1 MKTKLLM
8 RIFSVL
14 FAFTCLSASAT
25 TDVWTFDK
33 TPVSGQN
40 QKWLTSDN
48 YSDYLPEGWY
58 APSSTWAF
66 SILPQNGKQYLL
78 SGVNSGFESKF
89 QPFYAHGGSLKLEM
103 LTRYG
108 NSISSEFYIWKATKS
123 GDSFTLGDVV
133 VNTNVDVDG
142 TVKEL
147 TYDLP
152 EDGYYALSF
161 YSGVMLASVSNTYE
175 PASSMVSDVW
185 TFDKAEPT
193 GAGWVNSG
201 NYTTYLPDGWYAPN
215 YNWNFQ
221 IVKDGDTQ
229 VLKSGIGVDLLSER
243 YQPLYAH
250 GGSITFKM
258 KKANTVTDTEFYLW
272 KANKNGDS
280 FTLGE
285 KIVNE
290 TLSLGQDAW
299 TESTFALPEDGYY
312 AFSVVTGT
320 MILSVT
326 NTYEGAAVTYTV
338 SGTVVDEAGAPVADV
353 NVAVG
358 SASAVTDAEGKYTIP
373 GLADGTYDLVASK
386 SGYENAT
393 ASVTVSGADVTV
405 DPITLSAVKWYLGG
419 YVQNSNYQHV
429 AGVAMQLYL
438 GEELVGET
446 TSDSEG
452 NYRIAIPAEEKTY
465 TLKMQAE
472 YYKDYTSAVS
482 VRESYLN
489 ADKVRT
495 FNPYIEAKLVSFNL
509 TVKDTWNQPVNGAD
523 VTINGENLANVKV
536 YESGNTGVY
545 VLRNKRAGDL
555 KDNEYT
561 WTVTAEG
568 YDVATGTVVFNGNDV
583 NRSVTL
589 IPTGTTVISGTVTDA
604 EGKAI
609 SGAHVSLT
617 IGAAA
622 VPAASI
628 DTNAEGFYS
637 FARNDLEGSATVE
650 VETDYY
656 GSETKEV
663 TVIMPNANNVC
674 DFTLTE
680 LVYTYTATVKNQ
692 AGDFLAG
699 ATVVFDGT
707 ALTGEN
713 GVFSTSMKAKDAA
726 GREIPVEI
734 TCEGYQTQTFSVM
747 LNRDI
752 NETYT
757 LRKAEVAKT
766 DVQITVQNK
775 ESAGIEDADVRI
787 YSDDIEVEVENWGQG
802 DYFASIP
809 TDANMGKTFTVEVKA
824 TDYKDYTTTFELGAS
839 EIDLVVVLEKSDGD
853 GVEGILDDID
863 GDTVIFTVDGL
874 RVEVKEGAT
883 LPAGLYIVNGKK
895 LVVR

>member
-1 MKTKLLM
+1 MKTKLLLK
-8 RIFSVL
+8 IFSVL

-33 TPVSGQN
+33 
-40 QKWLTSDN
+40 
-48 YSDYLPEGWY
+48 
-58 APSSTWAF
+58 
-66 SILPQNGKQYLL
+66 
-78 SGVNSGFESKF
+78 
-89 QPFYAHGGSLKLEM
+89 
-103 LTRYG
+103 
-108 NSISSEFYIWKATKS
+108 
-123 GDSFTLGDVV
+123 
-133 VNTNVDVDG
+133 
-142 TVKEL
+142 
-147 TYDLP
+147 
-152 EDGYYALSF
+152 
-161 YSGVMLASVSNTYE
+161 
-175 PASSMVSDVW
+175 
-185 TFDKAEPT
+185 AEPT
-193 GAGWVNSG
+193 GSGWVNSS
-201 NYTTYLPDGWYAPN
+201 NYATYLPDGWYAPSSG
-215 YNWNFQ
+215 WAFQ

-229 VLKSGIGVDLLSER
+229 VLKSGVGVDWMGDR

-250 GGSITFKM
+250 GGSVTFKM
-258 KKANTVTDTEFYLW
+258 KKANDVTATELYIW
-272 KANKNGDS
+272 KADKNGDS

-290 TLSLGQDAW
+290 TLTLGQDEW
-299 TESTFALPEDGYY
+299 TESTFTLPEDGYY
-312 AFSVVTGT
+312 AFSVVTQT
-320 MILSVT
+320 MILSVS

-338 SGTVVDEAGAPVADV
+338 SGTVVDEAGAPVADA

-358 SASAVTDAEGKYTIP
+358 SAGAVTDAEGKYTIP

-429 AGVAMQLYL
+429 PGVAMQLYF
-438 GEELVGET
+438 GDELVGET

-472 YYKDYTSAVS
+472 YYKDYTSTVS

-489 ADKVRT
+489 ADKVRI

-509 TVKDTWNQPVNGAD
+509 TVKDTWNQAVNGAEVIID
-523 VTINGENLANVKV
+523 GENLANVKV

-561 WTVTAEG
+561 WTVTADG

-589 IPTGTTVISGTVTDA
+589 IPTGMTVISGTVTDT

-617 IGAAA
+617 IGAAT
-622 VPAASI
+622 VPAANI

-637 FARNDLEGSATVE
+637 FARNDLKGSATIE

-656 GSETKEV
+656 GSETKQV
-663 TVIMPNANNVC
+663 TEITPNANNVC
-674 DFTLTE
+674 NFTLTE
-680 LVYTYTATVKNQ
+680 LVYTYTATVKNKG
-692 AGDFLAG
+692 GDFL
-699 ATVVFDGT
+699 

-726 GREIPVEI
+726 DREIPVEI
-734 TCEGYQTQTFSVM
+734 TCEGYQTQTFNVT

-752 NETYT
+752 NETYV
-757 LRKAEVAKT
+757 LAAAEVAVT
-766 DVQITVQNK
+766 EVVLDVKNSEAVGVEGAN
-775 ESAGIEDADVRI
+775 VRFF
-787 YSDDIEVEVENWGQG
+787 SDDYEAEVEDWEQG
-802 DYFASIP
+802 AYYAAIP
-809 TDANMGKTFTVEVKA
+809 TEANMGKTFTVEI
-824 TDYKDYTTTFELGAS
+824 TSNDYKDYTTTFELGDS
-839 EIDLVVVLEKSDGD
+839 EVYLEITLEKKDGD
-853 GVEGILDDID
+853 GVEGILDNID

-874 RVEVKEGAT
+874 RVEVKEGNR

>member
-1 MKTKLLM
+1 
-8 RIFSVL
+8 
-14 FAFTCLSASAT
+14 
-25 TDVWTFDK
+25 
-33 TPVSGQN
+33 
-40 QKWLTSDN
+40 
-48 YSDYLPEGWY
+48 
-58 APSSTWAF
+58 
-66 SILPQNGKQYLL
+66 
-78 SGVNSGFESKF
+78 
-89 QPFYAHGGSLKLEM
+89 
-103 LTRYG
+103 
-108 NSISSEFYIWKATKS
+108 
-123 GDSFTLGDVV
+123 
-133 VNTNVDVDG
+133 
-142 TVKEL
+142 
-147 TYDLP
+147 
-152 EDGYYALSF
+152 
-161 YSGVMLASVSNTYE
+161 MLASVSNTYE

-185 TFDKAEPT
+185 TFDKTET
-193 GAGWVNSG
+193 NSSVWVNSS
-201 NYTTYLPDGWYAPN
+201 NYTTYLPDGWYAPSN
-215 YNWNFQ
+215 NWAFQ

-229 VLKSGIGVDLLSER
+229 VLKSGVGVDWMSER

-250 GGSITFKM
+250 GGSVTFKM

-285 KIVNE
+285 KIVSE

-299 TESTFALPEDGYY
+299 TESTFTLPEDGYY

-326 NTYEGAAVTYTV
+326 NTYEGAAVTYAV

-358 SASAVTDAEGKYTIP
+358 SASAVTDAEGKYTIA

-429 AGVAMQLYL
+429 AGVAMQLYF
-438 GEELVGET
+438 GDELVGET

-452 NYRIAIPAEEKTY
+452 NYRIPIPAEDKTY

-472 YYKDYTSAVS
+472 YYKDYTSTVS

-489 ADKVRT
+489 ADKVRI

-523 VTINGENLANVKV
+523 VTISGENLADVKV
-536 YESGNTGVY
+536 NETGNSGVY
-545 VLRNKRAGDL
+545 VLRNQRASNL

-561 WTVTAEG
+561 WTVTADG

-583 NRSVTL
+583 SRSVVL
-589 IPTGTTVISGTVTDA
+589 IPTGMTVISGTVTDT
-604 EGKAI
+604 EGNAI

-617 IGAAA
+617 IGTAT
-622 VPAASI
+622 VPAATI

-650 VETDYY
+650 VETDCY

-663 TVIMPNANNVC
+663 PEIMPNANNVC

-680 LVYTYTATVKNQ
+680 LVYTYTATVRNQ
-692 AGDFLAG
+692 AGDFLAD
-699 ATVVFDGT
+699 ATVVFDGA

-734 TCEGYQTQTFSVM
+734 TCEGYQTQTFSVT

-757 LRKAEVAKT
+757 LRKAEVAMT
-766 DVQITVQNK
+766 EVL
-775 ESAGIEDADVRI
+775 
-787 YSDDIEVEVENWGQG
+787 IEVQDENKAGLEGATVRVYTEGFEAEVEDWEQG
-802 DYFASIP
+802 MYYAQIP
-809 TDANMGKTFTVEVKA
+809 TEANMGKTFTIEVKA
-824 TDYKDYTTTFELGAS
+824 QGYFTTTKTFELDGS
-839 EIDLVVVLEKSDGD
+839 EVMEVIELVKDPSS
-853 GVEGILDDID
+853 VEGILDDID
-863 GDTVIFTVDGL
+863 GDTVIFTINGL

>member
-1 MKTKLLM
+1 MKTKLLLK
-8 RIFSVL
+8 IFSVL

-33 TPVSGQN
+33 
-40 QKWLTSDN
+40 
-48 YSDYLPEGWY
+48 
-58 APSSTWAF
+58 
-66 SILPQNGKQYLL
+66 
-78 SGVNSGFESKF
+78 
-89 QPFYAHGGSLKLEM
+89 
-103 LTRYG
+103 
-108 NSISSEFYIWKATKS
+108 
-123 GDSFTLGDVV
+123 
-133 VNTNVDVDG
+133 
-142 TVKEL
+142 
-147 TYDLP
+147 
-152 EDGYYALSF
+152 
-161 YSGVMLASVSNTYE
+161 
-175 PASSMVSDVW
+175 
-185 TFDKAEPT
+185 AEPT
-193 GAGWVNSG
+193 GSGWVNSS
-201 NYTTYLPDGWYAPN
+201 NYATYLPDGWYAPSSG
-215 YNWNFQ
+215 WAFQ

-229 VLKSGIGVDLLSER
+229 VLKSGVGVDWMGDR

-250 GGSITFKM
+250 GGSVTFKM
-258 KKANTVTDTEFYLW
+258 KKANDVTATELYIW
-272 KANKNGDS
+272 KADKNGDS

-290 TLSLGQDAW
+290 TLTLGQDEW
-299 TESTFALPEDGYY
+299 TESTFTLPEDGYY
-312 AFSVVTGT
+312 AFSVVTQT
-320 MILSVT
+320 MILSVS

-338 SGTVVDEAGAPVADV
+338 SGTVVDEAGAPVADA

-358 SASAVTDAEGKYTIP
+358 SAGAVTDAEGKYTIP

-429 AGVAMQLYL
+429 PGVAMQLYF
-438 GEELVGET
+438 GDELVGET

-472 YYKDYTSAVS
+472 YYKDYTSTVS

-489 ADKVRT
+489 ADKVRI

-509 TVKDTWNQPVNGAD
+509 TVKDTWNQAVNGAEVIID
-523 VTINGENLANVKV
+523 GENLANVKV

-561 WTVTAEG
+561 WTVTADG

-589 IPTGTTVISGTVTDA
+589 IPTGMTVISGTVTDT

-617 IGAAA
+617 IGAAT
-622 VPAASI
+622 VPAANI

-637 FARNDLEGSATVE
+637 FARNDLKGSATIE

-656 GSETKEV
+656 GSETKQV
-663 TVIMPNANNVC
+663 TEITPNANNVC
-674 DFTLTE
+674 NFTLTE
-680 LVYTYTATVKNQ
+680 LVYTYTATVKNKG
-692 AGDFLAG
+692 GDFLAD
-699 ATVVFDGT
+699 AIVVFDGT

-726 GREIPVEI
+726 DREIPVEI
-734 TCEGYQTQTFSVM
+734 TCEGYQTQTFNVT

-752 NETYT
+752 NETYV
-757 LRKAEVAKT
+757 LAAAEVAVT
-766 DVQITVQNK
+766 EVVLDVKNSEAVGVEGAN
-775 ESAGIEDADVRI
+775 VRFF
-787 YSDDIEVEVENWGQG
+787 SDDYEAEVEDWEQG
-802 DYFASIP
+802 AYYAAIP
-809 TDANMGKTFTVEVKA
+809 TEANMGKTFTVEI
-824 TDYKDYTTTFELGAS
+824 TSNDYKDYTTTFELGDS
-839 EIDLVVVLEKSDGD
+839 EVYLEITLEKKDGD
-853 GVEGILDDID
+853 GVEGILDNID

-874 RVEVKEGAT
+874 RVEVKEGNR

>member
-1 MKTKLLM
+1 MKTKLLLK
-8 RIFSVL
+8 IFSVL
-14 FAFTCLSASAT
+14 FAFTCMSASAT
-25 TDVWTFDK
+25 T
-33 TPVSGQN
+33 
-40 QKWLTSDN
+40 
-48 YSDYLPEGWY
+48 
-58 APSSTWAF
+58 
-66 SILPQNGKQYLL
+66 
-78 SGVNSGFESKF
+78 
-89 QPFYAHGGSLKLEM
+89 
-103 LTRYG
+103 
-108 NSISSEFYIWKATKS
+108 
-123 GDSFTLGDVV
+123 
-133 VNTNVDVDG
+133 
-142 TVKEL
+142 
-147 TYDLP
+147 
-152 EDGYYALSF
+152 
-161 YSGVMLASVSNTYE
+161 
-175 PASSMVSDVW
+175 DVW

-201 NYTTYLPDGWYAPN
+201 NYTTYLPGGWYAPS
-215 YNWNFQ
+215 YGWTFQ

-229 VLKSGIGVDLLSER
+229 VLKSGVPDYYMSER

-258 KKANTVTDTEFYLW
+258 KKANTVTATEFYIW

-290 TLSLGQDAW
+290 TLSLGQDEW
-299 TESTFALPEDGYY
+299 TESTFTLPEDGYY
-312 AFSVVTGT
+312 AFSVVTQT

-338 SGTVVDEAGAPVADV
+338 SGTVVDEAGAPVADA

-358 SASAVTDAEGKYTIP
+358 SASAITDAEGKYTIA

-419 YVQNSNYQHV
+419 YVQNSNYAHV
-429 AGVAMQLYL
+429 PGVAMQLYF
-438 GEELVGET
+438 GDELVGET

-452 NYRIAIPAEEKTY
+452 NYRIAIPAEEKAY

-472 YYKDYTSAVS
+472 YYKDYTNTVS
-482 VRESYLN
+482 VRESWLN
-489 ADKVRT
+489 ADKVRIY
-495 FNPYIEAKLVSFNL
+495 NPSLEPKLVSFNL

-536 YESGNTGVY
+536 YETGNSGVY

-589 IPTGTTVISGTVTDA
+589 IPTGMTVISGTVTDT

-637 FARNDLEGSATVE
+637 FARNDLEGSATIE

-656 GSETKEV
+656 GSETKQV
-663 TVIMPNANNVC
+663 TEITPNANNVC
-674 DFTLTE
+674 NFTLTE
-680 LVYTYTATVKNQ
+680 LVYTYTATVKNKG
-692 AGDFLAG
+692 GDFLAD
-699 ATVVFDGT
+699 AKVVFDGT

-752 NETYT
+752 NETYVLAPT
-757 LRKAEVAKT
+757 EVAMT
-766 DVQITVQNK
+766 FVQITVQNK

-863 GDTVIFTVDGL
+863 GDTVIFTIDGL
-874 RVEVKEGAT
+874 RVEVKEGNR

>member
-1 MKTKLLM
+1 MKTKLLLK
-8 RIFSVL
+8 IFSVL

-33 TPVSGQN
+33 
-40 QKWLTSDN
+40 
-48 YSDYLPEGWY
+48 
-58 APSSTWAF
+58 
-66 SILPQNGKQYLL
+66 
-78 SGVNSGFESKF
+78 
-89 QPFYAHGGSLKLEM
+89 
-103 LTRYG
+103 
-108 NSISSEFYIWKATKS
+108 
-123 GDSFTLGDVV
+123 
-133 VNTNVDVDG
+133 
-142 TVKEL
+142 
-147 TYDLP
+147 
-152 EDGYYALSF
+152 
-161 YSGVMLASVSNTYE
+161 
-175 PASSMVSDVW
+175 
-185 TFDKAEPT
+185 AEPT
-193 GAGWVNSG
+193 GSGWVNSS
-201 NYTTYLPDGWYAPN
+201 NYATYLPDGWYAPSSG
-215 YNWNFQ
+215 WAFQ

-229 VLKSGIGVDLLSER
+229 VLKSGVGVDWMGDR

-250 GGSITFKM
+250 GGSVTFKM
-258 KKANTVTDTEFYLW
+258 KKANDVTATELYIW
-272 KANKNGDS
+272 KADKNGDS

-290 TLSLGQDAW
+290 TLTLGQDEW
-299 TESTFALPEDGYY
+299 TESTFTLPEDGYY
-312 AFSVVTGT
+312 AFSVVTQT
-320 MILSVT
+320 MILSVS

-338 SGTVVDEAGAPVADV
+338 SGTVVDEAGAPVADA

-358 SASAVTDAEGKYTIP
+358 SAGAVTDAEGKYTIP

-393 ASVTVSGADVTV
+393 PSVTVSGADVTV

-429 AGVAMQLYL
+429 PGVAMQLYF
-438 GEELVGET
+438 GDELVGET

-472 YYKDYTSAVS
+472 YYKDYTSTVS

-489 ADKVRT
+489 ADKVRI

-509 TVKDTWNQPVNGAD
+509 TVKDTWNQAVNGAEVIID
-523 VTINGENLANVKV
+523 GENLANVKV

-561 WTVTAEG
+561 WTVTADG

-589 IPTGTTVISGTVTDA
+589 IPTGMTVISGTVTDT

-617 IGAAA
+617 IGAAT
-622 VPAASI
+622 VPAATM
-628 DTNAEGFYS
+628 DPNKS
-637 FARNDLEGSATVE
+637 F
-650 VETDYY
+650 
-656 GSETKEV
+656 GSETKQV
-663 TVIMPNANNVC
+663 TEITPNANNVC
-674 DFTLTE
+674 NFTLTE
-680 LVYTYTATVKNQ
+680 LVYTYTATVKNKG
-692 AGDFLAG
+692 GDFLAD
-699 ATVVFDGT
+699 AIVVFDGT

-726 GREIPVEI
+726 DREIPVEI
-734 TCEGYQTQTFSVM
+734 TCEGYQTQTFNVT

-752 NETYT
+752 NETYV
-757 LRKAEVAKT
+757 LAAAEVAVT
-766 DVQITVQNK
+766 EVVLDVKNSEAVGVEGAN
-775 ESAGIEDADVRI
+775 VRFF
-787 YSDDIEVEVENWGQG
+787 SDDYEAEVEDWEQG
-802 DYFASIP
+802 AYYAAIP
-809 TDANMGKTFTVEVKA
+809 TEANMGKTFTVEI
-824 TDYKDYTTTFELGAS
+824 TSNDYKDYTTTFELGDS
-839 EIDLVVVLEKSDGD
+839 EVYLEITLEKKDGD
-853 GVEGILDDID
+853 GVEGILDNID

-874 RVEVKEGAT
+874 RVEVKEGNR

>member
-1 MKTKLLM
+1 MKTKLLLK
-8 RIFSVL
+8 IFSVL

-33 TPVSGQN
+33 
-40 QKWLTSDN
+40 
-48 YSDYLPEGWY
+48 
-58 APSSTWAF
+58 
-66 SILPQNGKQYLL
+66 
-78 SGVNSGFESKF
+78 
-89 QPFYAHGGSLKLEM
+89 
-103 LTRYG
+103 
-108 NSISSEFYIWKATKS
+108 
-123 GDSFTLGDVV
+123 
-133 VNTNVDVDG
+133 
-142 TVKEL
+142 
-147 TYDLP
+147 
-152 EDGYYALSF
+152 
-161 YSGVMLASVSNTYE
+161 
-175 PASSMVSDVW
+175 
-185 TFDKAEPT
+185 AEPT
-193 GAGWVNSG
+193 GSGWVNSS
-201 NYTTYLPDGWYAPN
+201 NYATYLPDGWYAPSSG
-215 YNWNFQ
+215 WAFQ

-229 VLKSGIGVDLLSER
+229 VLKSGVGVDWMGDR

-250 GGSITFKM
+250 GGSVTFKM
-258 KKANTVTDTEFYLW
+258 KKANDVTATELYIW
-272 KANKNGDS
+272 KADKNGDS

-290 TLSLGQDAW
+290 TLTLGQDEW
-299 TESTFALPEDGYY
+299 TESTFTLPEDGYY
-312 AFSVVTGT
+312 AFSVVTQT
-320 MILSVT
+320 MILSVS

-338 SGTVVDEAGAPVADV
+338 SGTVVDEAGAPVADA

-358 SASAVTDAEGKYTIP
+358 SAGAVTDAEGKYTIP

-429 AGVAMQLYL
+429 PGVAMQLYF
-438 GEELVGET
+438 GDELVGET

-472 YYKDYTSAVS
+472 YYKDYTSTVS

-489 ADKVRT
+489 ADKVRI

-509 TVKDTWNQPVNGAD
+509 TVKDTWNQAVNGAEVIID
-523 VTINGENLANVKV
+523 GENLANVKV

-561 WTVTAEG
+561 WTVTADG

-589 IPTGTTVISGTVTDA
+589 IPTGMTVISGTVTDT

-617 IGAAA
+617 IGAAT
-622 VPAASI
+622 VPAANI

-637 FARNDLEGSATVE
+637 FARNDLKGSATIE

-656 GSETKEV
+656 GSETKQV
-663 TVIMPNANNVC
+663 TEITPNANNVC
-674 DFTLTE
+674 NFTLTE
-680 LVYTYTATVKNQ
+680 LVYTYTATVKNKG
-692 AGDFLAG
+692 GDFLAD
-699 ATVVFDGT
+699 AIVVFDGT

-726 GREIPVEI
+726 DREIPVEI
-734 TCEGYQTQTFSVM
+734 TCEGYQTQTFNVT

-752 NETYT
+752 NETYV
-757 LRKAEVAKT
+757 LAAAEVAVT
-766 DVQITVQNK
+766 EVVLDVKNSEAVGVEGAN
-775 ESAGIEDADVRI
+775 VRI
-787 YSDDIEVEVENWGQG
+787 FSDDYEAEVEDWEQG
-802 DYFASIP
+802 AYYAAIP
-809 TDANMGKTFTVEVKA
+809 TEANMGKTFTVEI
-824 TDYKDYTTTFELGAS
+824 TSNDYKDYTTTFELGDS
-839 EIDLVVVLEKSDGD
+839 EVYLEITLEKKDGD
-853 GVEGILDDID
+853 GVEGILDNID

-874 RVEVKEGAT
+874 RVEVKEGNR